1 MLTMTSVLD
10 RARRL
15 YGHRTAIIDND
26 REYSWAEFYDRV
38 SRAAAAI
45 AKLGIGQGDH
55 FAIISHNS
63 FRQAE
68 LIYAGYFLGAVAVPI
83 NYRLAVPEVT
93 FILEDSGSKLLIVED
108 SLSGILHDNA
118 IKPWADNA
126 IYLSANSAEVPWLQ
140 YEALLSD
147 AEPVAPCQA
156 EEGDDA
162 ILFYTGGTTGR
173 SKGVRLT
180 HRNLAGNA
188 VQIANCMNPECD
200 DRYLHIA
207 PMFHT
212 ADMVANAFT
221 LKGAAHYYIAKPTAR
236 GILEAIDKYQ
246 ITVTMIPPTLIIMI
260 LEEEGFSEFDI
271 SSLKQ
276 FVFGSAPMTPKWIKR
291 ALEGFA
297 KTDIWHGY
305 GLTETSPMVTLSC
318 LRREGEE
325 DESGYVER
333 WKSAGQPVVG
343 TEVRILDDNDN
354 EMPIGQ
360 VAEVVCKGLQIA
372 KGYLNLPKETDE
384 VFSNGWFRTGD
395 VGKVDEEGY
404 LYLLDRKKDMVITG
418 GENVYTGEVEAVLCA
433 HHSVLEAAVFG
444 IPDDLFGEALV
455 AAIVRRAGD
464 ALTEADVIQHCRGMI
479 GGYKIPR
486 IVFFID
492 ELPKNAVGKVLK
504 RDLRGHYLGSVA

>member
-15 YGHRTAIIDND
+15 YGHQTAIIDED
-26 REYSWAEFYDRV
+26 QKYSWAEFYDRV
-38 SRAAAAI
+38 SRAASAI
-45 AKLGIGQGDH
+45 AKLGLGQGDH

-83 NYRLAVPEVT
+83 NYRLAVPEIQ
-93 FILEDSGSKLLIVED
+93 FILKDCGCKLLVVED
-108 SLSGILHDNA
+108 TLSSILHEQA
-118 IKPWADNA
+118 IKPWIDNA
-126 IYLSANSAEVPWLQ
+126 VYLSANDADVPWLQ
-140 YEALLSD
+140 YEMLLAAAD
-147 AEPVAPCQA
+147 PAAPYPA
-156 EEGDDA
+156 EEDDDA
-162 ILFYTGGTTGR
+162 ILLYTGGTTGR

-188 VQIANCMNPECD
+188 IQIANDMSPQCD

-207 PMFHT
+207 PMFHA
-212 ADMVANAFT
+212 ADMVGNAFT
-221 LKGAAHYYIAKPTAR
+221 LKGAAHHYIAKPTAR
-236 GILEAIDKYQ
+236 GILAAIDKYQ
-246 ITVTMIPPTLIIMI
+246 ITATMIPPTLIIMI
-260 LEEEGFSEFDI
+260 LEEEEFSRFDI

-291 ALEGFA
+291 ALEGFSE
-297 KTDIWHGY
+297 TDIWHGY

-318 LRREGEE
+318 LQREGKP

-343 TEVRILDDNDN
+343 TEVRILDDEGN
-354 EMPIGQ
+354 EVPTGQ

-372 KGYLNLPKETDE
+372 KGYLNLPKETGE
-384 VFSNGWFRTGD
+384 VFSDGWFRTGD
-395 VGKVDEEGY
+395 VGKVDEQGY

-433 HHSVLEAAVFG
+433 HDSVLESAVFG
-444 IPDDLFGEALV
+444 VPDELYGESLVAAVVQRTGEAL
-455 AAIVRRAGD
+455 
-464 ALTEADVIQHCRGMI
+464 TEEDVIQHCRGMI

-486 IVFFID
+486 IVFFV
-492 ELPKNAVGKVLK
+492 ETLPKNAVGKVLK
-504 RDLRGHYLGSVA
+504 RDLRDHYLASE